1 MINQNCIIHRMNRY
15 KNRGK
20 RGMGCRFASVM
31 LAAILTLSGSMIALA
46 GPSEQQTDI
55 PARGPAQVGAST
67 QTSGVVQAPEGEL
80 QGVWLSY
87 LDWNKWPKDYKGFK
101 QAVDST
107 MNTCAANGLN
117 AVFVQVRPDG
127 DAMYPSKY
135 FPWSKFASGKQG
147 KNPGYDPFA
156 YVVQSAHSRG
166 LQVHAW
172 INPFRI
178 TGYLNRYSDL
188 SSDNPAIV
196 WANDSDSSNDRWTL
210 IHQGEYYYNPAIWQ
224 VRQRIIDG
232 VKEVVQNYDVDGI
245 HFDDYFYP
253 GVNDANEALWF
264 DKPEYTASGSR
275 LSISNWRRDNIN
287 QLMRGVYSTI
297 KEIKPNVV
305 FGVSPE
311 GYLSNLRLE
320 NRLFVDIDTWMTK
333 PGYID
338 YIMPQIYW
346 GFEAKTANGQS
357 APYAYS
363 NCLNDWIDLKKKGNV
378 TLYAGLALYKTGT
391 TVSDGNEVPEWSRY
405 DDIMRRQVLE
415 GRKSGQ
421 VMGYCLYDYSSL
433 AREAAAGEVQNVTA
447 LFK

>member
-1 MINQNCIIHRMNRY
+1 MKRKLITMIESYKKIIKSAGKVVLPILMAGVMAASNCIPA
-15 KNRGK
+15 
-20 RGMGCRFASVM
+20 F
-31 LAAILTLSGSMIALA
+31 A
-46 GPSEQQTDI
+46 GPAGVQSQSE
-55 PARGPAQVGAST
+55 
-67 QTSGVVQAPEGEL
+67 EEL
-80 QGVWLSY
+80 QGVWISY
-87 LDWNKWPKDYKGFK
+87 LDWNKWPKDYNGFK
-101 QAVDST
+101 AAVDST
-107 MNTCAANGLN
+107 MAACAAKGLN

-156 YVVQSAHSRG
+156 YVVQAAHNNG

-188 SSDNPAIV
+188 SSDNPAIA
-196 WANDSDSSNDRWTL
+196 WANDGNTANDRWTL
-210 IHQGEYYYNPAIWQ
+210 VHQGEYYYNPAIWQ
-224 VRQRIIDG
+224 VRQLIIGG
-232 VKEVVQNYDVDGI
+232 VKEVVENYDIQGI

-253 GVNDANEALWF
+253 GVNDTDEALWF
-264 DKPEYTASGSR
+264 DKPEYDASGTN
-275 LSISNWRRDNIN
+275 LTISNWRRDNVN
-287 QLMRGVYSTI
+287 QLVRGIYSAI
-297 KEIKPNVV
+297 KSVKPEVV

-311 GYLSNLRLE
+311 GYLGNIKSNT
-320 NRLFVDIDTWMTK
+320 RLFVDIDTWMSN

-346 GFEAKTANGQS
+346 GFEAKTSNGQL

-363 NCLNDWIDLKKKGNV
+363 NCLKDWITLKNKGNV
-378 TLYAGLALYKTGT
+378 KLYVGLALYKTGT

-405 DDIMRRQVLE
+405 NDIMKRQVLE
-415 GRKSGQ
+415 GRSTGQ

-433 AREAAAGEVQNVTA
+433 TREAAAAEVANVTG